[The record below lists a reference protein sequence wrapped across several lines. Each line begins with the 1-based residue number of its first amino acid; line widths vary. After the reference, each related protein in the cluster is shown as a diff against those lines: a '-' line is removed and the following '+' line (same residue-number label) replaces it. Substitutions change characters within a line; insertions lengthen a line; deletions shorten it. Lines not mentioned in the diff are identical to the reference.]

1 MLVRRLAEC
10 LHWQFR
16 RHAVTLELHD
26 RADFPDSACGA
37 AGWRPLSSRTLRVPS
52 KRKPNPDPNALIAA
66 IPEGRSSARYSVGDG
81 VFAQGDQADALFY
94 VQKGKAKLSVV
105 SEQGKEAVVAILGSG
120 EFAGEACLA
129 GQTRRIASLTAMAE
143 SLIVRIEKEAAARL
157 LRDNPAF
164 SAMFV
169 AHILNRTVRVE
180 ADLVDQLFNSSER
193 RLARLLLLLANYG
206 KDSKPEPILAKISQE
221 TLAEM
226 IGTTRSRVSY
236 FMNKFRRLGLITYNG
251 SIEVH
256 SSLLNVVLHEQPKI
270 RS

>member
-1 MLVRRLAEC
+1 
-10 LHWQFR
+10 
-16 RHAVTLELHD
+16 
-26 RADFPDSACGA
+26 
-37 AGWRPLSSRTLRVPS
+37 
-52 KRKPNPDPNALIAA
+52 
-66 IPEGRSSARYSVGDG
+66 
-81 VFAQGDQADALFY
+81 
-94 VQKGKAKLSVV
+94 V
-105 SEQGKEAVVAILGSG
+105 SEQGKEAVVAILDSG